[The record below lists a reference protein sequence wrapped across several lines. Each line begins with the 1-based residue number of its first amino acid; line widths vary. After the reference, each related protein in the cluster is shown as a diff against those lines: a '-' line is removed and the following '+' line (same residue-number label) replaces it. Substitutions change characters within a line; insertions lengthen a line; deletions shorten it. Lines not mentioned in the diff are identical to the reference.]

1 MSNHHKAKRIII
13 TGASGVGKTTLV
25 ELLAPLLSLPIIP
38 EVARVLCKELGY
50 DRIGDI
56 PDQEGFKRKVLQ
68 RQIEEEN
75 RLGSFIS
82 DRSALDSWVL
92 WQRWNICQAMTFD
105 TEIYYGTARSQAS
118 AYTDIIYVPAMFPPP
133 NDGFRW
139 TDMDYQ
145 RQIDRIVRMTLHDW
159 ELWEQTYVVRA
170 ANVEARVKEVMQ
182 WLEERLQ

>member
-50 DRIGDI
+50 DKIGDI

-75 RLGSFIS
+75 RLGTFIS

-118 AYTDIIYVPAMFPPP
+118 AYTDIIYVPPMFPPP

-139 TDMDYQ
+139 IDTDYQ

-159 ELWEQTYVVRA
+159 ELWGHTYVVRA

-182 WLEERLQ
+182 WLEERFQ